1 MKRQAKSILA
11 MILAVLMIVLTVACA
26 KDVAKPDDTT
36 AGGSVTTSDNK
47 PESPDTGAPKVSVT
61 IGDVTDSYEIGSK
74 LPRPEDPTK
83 EPTDTIVYVFE
94 KWVIAGTDTAWDF
107 DRDVVKGEL
116 KLEAVFSER
125 ERKYNPS
132 YRIFGDKKVA
142 GWQGIRTV

>member
-61 IGDVTDSYEIGSK
+61 IGDVTDC
-74 LPRPEDPTK
+74 
-83 EPTDTIVYVFE
+83 
-94 KWVIAGTDTAWDF
+94 
-107 DRDVVKGEL
+107 
-116 KLEAVFSER
+116 
-125 ERKYNPS
+125 
-132 YRIFGDKKVA
+132 
-142 GWQGIRTV
+142 